1 MVTGEFDE
9 EILEDLIKQGYT
21 GENLL
26 NEFKKMRAK
35 VPAALEKMFEDVIAQ
50 SNGEYYPMEEVFDS
64 GDEINVQ

>member
-26 NEFKKMRAK
+26 SEFKKVRAK
-35 VPAALEKMFEDVIAQ
+35 VPLALEKMFEDLIAQ
-50 SNGEYYPMEEVFDS
+50 SKGEFYSMEEIFDN
-64 GDEINVQ
+64 E